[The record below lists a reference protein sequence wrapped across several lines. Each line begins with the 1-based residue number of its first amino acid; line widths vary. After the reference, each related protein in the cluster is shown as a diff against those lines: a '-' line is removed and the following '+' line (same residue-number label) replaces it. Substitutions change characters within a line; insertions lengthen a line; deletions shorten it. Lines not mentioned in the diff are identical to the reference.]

1 MSVTPDSLAALCAA
15 AMPDERLT
23 APELRRVCFGT
34 GDSVVGDDDAVVVYT
49 LQRRAEHVGVWI
61 MLVVVHPARQGQGVG
76 KELVVAALDA
86 ARAQGARTAH
96 LANAVPR
103 YLWPGVDLA
112 NTRAGML
119 FETLGF
125 TRDLVGINMRI
136 ATTFRRDPPP
146 GVVVERETGSGAHE
160 FATRAYPAWNAELD
174 VAVEQGAAFAAR
186 DSRTGATI
194 GFGCHSCNRE
204 AWIGPMATDPNAQHR
219 GIGSAVLGAVC
230 ADLEARRHEFGEIA
244 WVSNLRFYGKCDA
257 TVSRV
262 FQGGNLRLVTRAVM
276 SPGQDA
282 NSAGAGTDASAP

>member
-1 MSVTPDSLAALCAA
+1 MTT
-15 AMPDERLT
+15 R
-23 APELRRVCFGT
+23 
-34 GDSVVGDDDAVVVYT
+34 VVVYT

-61 MLVVVHPARQGQGVG
+61 LLVVVHPARQGQGVG

-160 FATRAYPAWNAELD
+160 FATRAYPAWIDELD
-174 VAVEQGAAFAAR
+174 VAIEQRHRVRGTR
-186 DSRTGATI
+186 SRTGATI
-194 GFGCHSCNRE
+194 GFGCHSCNR
-204 AWIGPMATDPNAQHR
+204 AAGSGRWRRTRTAQHR

-257 TVSRV
+257 SVSRV
-262 FQGGNLRLVTRAVM
+262 FQGGNLRVVTRAR
-276 SPGQDA
+276 
-282 NSAGAGTDASAP
+282 